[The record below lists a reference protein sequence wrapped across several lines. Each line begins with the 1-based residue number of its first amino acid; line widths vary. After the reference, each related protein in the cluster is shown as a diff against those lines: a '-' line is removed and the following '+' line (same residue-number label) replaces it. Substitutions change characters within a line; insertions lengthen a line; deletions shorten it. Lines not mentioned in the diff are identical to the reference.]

1 MRVFLTGATGF
12 IGSRILPELLAAGH
26 RVVGLARSEA
36 GAARL
41 RAAGAQAHLGTLEEP
56 EGLRRGAEG
65 AEGVIHCAFD
75 HDFTD
80 FAGNCAKDARVIAA
94 LGEALKGSGRP
105 LLVTSGVG
113 IGHGAPG
120 EPATEDRYDPG
131 YANPRVASEIAGQAL
146 LDAGVDLRVVRLPQV
161 HDPVKQGLI
170 TPLVA
175 VLREKGVA
183 AYVGDGANRWSAAHV
198 ADVARLYRLALE
210 RGKPGARYHAVDEEG
225 VPVRDIVTALGRG
238 LGLPVR
244 SVSPAEAPDA
254 FGWLAMFAGLD
265 MSASSARTRAEL
277 GWRPTGPGLLA
288 DLAAMDYG
296 AAEG

>member
-12 IGSRILPELLAAGH
+12 IGSRILPELVAAGH
-26 RVVGLARSEA
+26 GVLGLTRSEE

-41 RAAGAQAHLGTLEEP
+41 RAAGAEAYLGTLDEP

-65 AEGVIHCAFD
+65 ADGVIHCAFD
-75 HDFTD
+75 HDFSD

-94 LGEALKGSGRP
+94 LGAALKGSDRP

-113 IGHGAPG
+113 IGHAGPG
-120 EPATEDRYDPG
+120 EPATEDRYDPA
-131 YANPRVASEIAGQAL
+131 YANPRVASEIAGQKL
-146 LDAGVDLRVVRLPQV
+146 LDAGVNLRVVRLPQV

-170 TPLVA
+170 TPLVEI
-175 VLREKGVA
+175 LREKGVA

-198 ADVARLYRLALE
+198 VDVARLYRLALE
-210 RGKPGARYHAVDEEG
+210 RGKAGARYHAVDEEG

-244 SVSPAEAPDA
+244 SVTAAEAPEA

-277 GWRPTGPGLLA
+277 DWHPTGPGLLA